1 MGLVQSQLMSWPIGL
16 NSASNDSLLS
26 NLSSD
31 KKNNPALHG
40 YLHQEAIRRNQLF
53 CGGVLRYQHSPL
65 PGPQPSAHTIL
76 NPHDALKFHYYASD
90 HPEAAHKPVI
100 FLIPSLVNKYYILD
114 LRPEASLSRYLVSLG
129 MDVIVVEWPVPS
141 ESDSQLSSADYVEM
155 LLDHLQRHW
164 DKINRSL
171 ITIGY
176 CMGGVLA
183 LALTQLFSRVKALA
197 LLATPWDYTHYP
209 LARNDPAQQKLL
221 SQWVE
226 ASPLFSHEALQLLIY
241 LANPYRL
248 YLRFSRFA
256 QEENEEMIA
265 SFVALE
271 HWANDGVPISQA
283 VARECLITWP
293 QEKTLLKNQWKVCG
307 ETINP
312 LQITAP
318 CFMAI
323 PQQDYIVPP
332 EVSMPLATML
342 PNRVLHHPCTGHVGM
357 IAGMKRYQLWEPLGK
372 WLNQVHTK

>member
-16 NSASNDSLLS
+16 NSASNDSPLS

-31 KKNNPALHG
+31 KKSNPALYG

-53 CGGVLRYQHSPL
+53 CGGLLRYQHSPL
-65 PGPQPSAHTIL
+65 PGPQPSAHTVL

-129 MDVIVVEWPVPS
+129 MDVIVVEWPAPS
-141 ESDSQLSSADYVEM
+141 ESDSQLGTADYVEM
-155 LLDHLQRHW
+155 LLEHLQRHW

-183 LALTQLFSRVKALA
+183 LAVTQLFSRVKALV

-209 LARNDPAQQKLL
+209 LARNDTAQQELL
-221 SQWVE
+221 NQWVE

-271 HWANDGVPISQA
+271 HWANDGVPISRA

-293 QEKTLLKNQWKVCG
+293 QEKTLLQHRWKVCG

-312 LQITAP
+312 SHITAP

-332 EVSMPLATML
+332 EVSMPLAAML
-342 PNRVLHHPCTGHVGM
+342 PNRVVHRPCTGHVGM
-357 IAGMKRYQLWEPLGK
+357 IAGMKRQQLWEPLGE
-372 WLNQVHTK
+372 WLNMVYTK